1 MTIRILVVDDHPVV
15 REGLVAMLSTVE
27 DFEVV
32 GEAAEGVSAVTT
44 AIKQRPDVVLMDIE
58 LPPTDGIE
66 ALQEIAKR
74 APGSKVLVF
83 SAFDSEDRILRAV
96 QAGALGYVLKGV
108 PREELFGAIR
118 TVATGGSHLQPAV
131 AAKLMQRLNGS
142 HAPLLT
148 ARQLEVVGMLA
159 RGATNKDVAR
169 SIGVGERTVKY
180 HVAGVFERLGAANR
194 TEAVAIAVRLGLI
207 TLETPG
213 T

>member
-207 TLETPG
+207 TLEKPG